1 MITLTVYP
9 YKSREERLKLTKI
22 LKGRIII
29 EIDYI
34 LNITY
39 EGELQ

>member
-1 MITLTVYP
+1 L
-9 YKSREERLKLTKI
+9 ELTKT

-34 LNITY
+34 LNIAC

>member
-9 YKSREERLKLTKI
+9 YKGREERLALTKI

-29 EIDYI
+29 EADYI
-34 LNITY
+34 LNIVY